1 MISHSVLCLT
11 LIRAR
16 AQQSLQSV
24 KPYVYTTLDWGYF
37 NGHPTEKLLTAFCL
51 SRLLCNPSALHR
63 IADVAED
70 TGPSQVNQVNQAPV
84 PKATVRWNAQA
95 QGGERGSSSFSNG
108 SVPVTPG

>member
-1 MISHSVLCLT
+1 MISHSVLCLM

-37 NGHPTEKLLTAFCL
+37 NSYPTEKLLTAFCL
-51 SRLLCNPSALHR
+51 SGCFATPTALHR

-70 TGPSQVNQVNQAPV
+70 IGPSQSTKSTKPQSQ
-84 PKATVRWNAQA
+84 KLLS
-95 QGGERGSSSFSNG
+95 GGMLRLNEEKGAAAVSAME
-108 SVPVTPG
+108 VCP